1 MDKGQ
6 QETEKLIKEMEKRIN
21 KEYAQA
27 EKEIEAQLQDYL
39 RRFEIKDKKWQEWV
53 EDGKKTEEEYKA
65 WRTQQM
71 AVGQKWE
78 AQKNMIAEEMHHSNE
93 IARQIVNDTTPQIY
107 GTNHDWATWQVEHD
121 ASVNTGYTLYNKDAV
136 ARMLKDDPD
145 MLPPPSQRTLDRIAR
160 NKETLW
166 NKQQLQSVMMQ
177 GILQGDSIPKL
188 ATRLS
193 NTVGERNRKAAI
205 RNARTMATGAQN
217 AGRNNAY
224 KRAEKKGIDLEKVW
238 LATMDN
244 RTRHSHRWIDRETVP
259 MDEDFSNG
267 LEYPADP
274 KGDPAEVYN
283 CRCSMRAEVKG
294 LERRSGKF
302 RDDSAVEHMSY
313 DEWRNAKPKSRDILH
328 QDKVSEAMKRKHINE
343 YRGRGGSTTGIS
355 TIPTTPKTPTVSQ
368 TLTGTKGYEEKTRQ
382 SLYDS
387 YSNHMERNKLNLT
400 PLSELDDPIKI
411 NYGKLSE
418 NTAQHFA
425 NTIDRLS
432 KQYDST
438 LNSVRVM
445 TKEEFFRLPNA
456 FASVWHEYSVDKSEM
471 LINPIKCSK
480 YDRLTERLS
489 ELKEKHWIP
498 NIKDGNEGDYVPTHE
513 FAHTLLSMQDEL
525 DKKRNWAQVDQ
536 DRIKEIRNEID
547 SVYKDYLTDVKETE
561 KAWKAAELKGLE
573 TFDESEWKKAAEFK
587 ERYDKIKISEYSLTN
602 ADEFMAESFALDKL
616 GDNDNEYALR
626 IMEIIDRYFK
636 R

>member
-1 MDKGQ
+1 MDKGH
-6 QETEKLIKEMEKRIN
+6 QETEKLIKDMEKRIN

-27 EKEIEAQLQDYL
+27 EKEIEAELQDYF
-39 RRFEIKDKKWQEWV
+39 RRFEIKDKKWLEWV
-53 EDGKKTEEEYKA
+53 ENGTKTEKEYEA

-107 GTNHDWATWQVEHD
+107 GYNHDWATWQVEHD
-121 ASVNTGYTLYNKDAV
+121 AKVNTGYTLYNKDAV

-145 MLPPPSQRTLDRIAR
+145 LLPPPSQRTLDRIAR

-193 NTVGERNRKAAI
+193 TTVGERNRKAAI

-224 KRAEKKGIDLEKVW
+224 KRAEKKGIDLEKTW

-302 RDDSAVEHMSY
+302 RDDSAIGGMSY
-313 DEWRNAKPKSRDILH
+313 EEWREATPVSRNIQHQEKVGKAKK
-328 QDKVSEAMKRKHINE
+328 MKYINE
-343 YRGRGGSTTGIS
+343 YR
-355 TIPTTPKTPTVSQ
+355 
-368 TLTGTKGYEEKTRQ
+368 KG
-382 SLYDS
+382 
-387 YSNHMERNKLNLT
+387 
-400 PLSELDDPIKI
+400 
-411 NYGKLSE
+411 
-418 NTAQHFA
+418 
-425 NTIDRLS
+425 
-432 KQYDST
+432 
-438 LNSVRVM
+438 
-445 TKEEFFRLPNA
+445 
-456 FASVWHEYSVDKSEM
+456 
-471 LINPIKCSK
+471 
-480 YDRLTERLS
+480 
-489 ELKEKHWIP
+489 
-498 NIKDGNEGDYVPTHE
+498 
-513 FAHTLLSMQDEL
+513 
-525 DKKRNWAQVDQ
+525 
-536 DRIKEIRNEID
+536 
-547 SVYKDYLTDVKETE
+547 
-561 KAWKAAELKGLE
+561 
-573 TFDESEWKKAAEFK
+573 
-587 ERYDKIKISEYSLTN
+587 
-602 ADEFMAESFALDKL
+602 
-616 GDNDNEYALR
+616 
-626 IMEIIDRYFK
+626 
-636 R
+636 